1 MEISLLK
8 KIITSD
14 KVLRVLSKQL
24 GLKLNPNLQTEILEL
39 QGVCDARV
47 GAKKCIAFAVSMSFD
62 EMEQKMESCFV
73 LTEVE
78 YHSMGANNIYCV
90 VEDARAVFIDLLN
103 ILVSQI
109 GLQPFTSCMRGQPE
123 ISDAAIIAS
132 TAIIEDGVA
141 IADGAVISAGC
152 VIKSGTQVGKNTV
165 IRENSVIGIDG
176 ITVYKCKDGRVLKF
190 PHVCGVS
197 IGEDCE
203 IGANCVIPR
212 GILTSTVIGNR
223 AVIGNLCNIGHGAS
237 LADEVWMSVGSLVGG
252 HTHIG
257 EKATIGMGV
266 CIRDNLTIGEG
277 VSIGMGSVVVKDM
290 ESGISVFGNPAKRMA
305 TLSTGPKR

>member
-1 MEISLLK
+1 MEISFLK
-8 KIITSD
+8 TSVTSD
-14 KVLRVLSKQL
+14 EVLRILAEQL
-24 GLKLNPNLQTEILEL
+24 GLKLSHNVQKEMLDL
-39 QGVCDARV
+39 QGLCDARV
-47 GAKKCIAFAVSMSFD
+47 GGKNCIAFTARMSLD
-62 EMEQKMESCFV
+62 EMEQNLESCFV
-73 LTEVE
+73 LTEVKNTGE
-78 YHSMGANNIYCV
+78 AANNIYCV
-90 VEDARAVFIDLLN
+90 VEDARAAFIDLLGVL
-103 ILVSQI
+103 IGKV
-109 GLQPFTSCMRGQPE
+109 GLQPFTSRMKGQPG
-123 ISDAAIIAS
+123 ISKAAIIAS

-141 IADGAVISAGC
+141 IADGAVISPGC

-190 PHVCGVS
+190 PHVCSVI

-203 IGANCVIPR
+203 IGANCVIPK
-212 GILTSTVIGNR
+212 GILTSTVIGNH

-237 LADEVWMSVGSLVGG
+237 LADGVWMSVGSLVGG

-257 EKATIGMGV
+257 EKATIGMGA
-266 CIRDNLTIGEG
+266 CIRDNLMIGEG